1 MLSRLDNTRFYRAY
15 GIYRTSQLTQPHLA
29 NSSAFA
35 LPYNSIFH
43 YCSWDGIGYGPMA
56 DDPIFTGINKP
67 VYIFNIHMLNSYEG
81 APRRVSVN
89 IPDMER
95 DLRGKNRRLRTLKD
109 IASLNNDTQTLVVYN
124 YDFIPHCYRY
134 TKNLYTRYSKWSNL
148 YTEIISQIARVSHS
162 SEHHQFLK
170 INIPQILPS
179 LAQLN
184 TAAKDTPI
192 KSSMLKIF
200 TEERA
205 YTLLDLWKWLS
216 ADRHTSILSL
226 IPKEKLHLINFIVQD
241 GSVWSVL
248 NLGFLDSVR
257 DDGESKAQKAEDVPG
272 AIEEKISPIQLQKRV
287 LVYLMR
293 IMESR
298 TVTAN
303 LSDKQ
308 ITELEQTGSI
318 GDDQDDTPGSEAS
331 DPQSS
336 AAVTVDAP
344 SDSNAPIDQRMILD
358 EGEGDEAMLKMLED
372 EQIDEKLNQL
382 NAISVDESEVS
393 AGVTLKHVLSQSAP
407 TPEQGFAVH
416 LNHLAQT
423 GNISAAEMSRF
434 NKLSQRYKE
443 LPSPDPKKTLDQYTQ
458 VKHEDLAVDAN
469 TPVFKDSQSVL
480 DKNMLKGSLE
490 SFDSSYRQKALK
502 QHTVA
507 MALGVQHA
515 GVAVTDY
522 SVERNESIL
531 GKYDLHVVRLAPIQG
546 SPSTIS
552 FRVPHLND
560 DGTFT
565 ANGTDY
571 RLRKQFSD
579 IPLRKIG
586 PDEVAL
592 TSYYGKLFVRRGLKK
607 SHDLTAWLHDE
618 IMAKYYSEDK
628 SPIVEIKTAYTFD
641 NLPKLPRLYTA
652 AAHSFRE
659 ILTDKY
665 RLIFDRDSLIKEVD
679 GHTLGVETTHA
690 GMTLCGMSRT
700 EVVLMDEYGNLYTI
714 PASHLEAEPT
724 LIGSM
729 LSYLGLSQSSC
740 PVEYAQLSIYGKDIP
755 LGFVLAYY
763 MGLNGLIDTLKV
775 DVRRVPAGTRVK
787 LDELTEYAV
796 AFSDETLVFPK
807 DNTLASMVLAG
818 FNLYAKILKLYS
830 VYSFDQKA
838 VYLNILEANAM
849 SVRYVREMDLIEQM
863 FIDPITLMRL
873 KALKLPQTLKGLLFE
888 SARMLLTD
896 QHPDE
901 MDLNYMNIKGS
912 ELIAG
917 AVYAELVQ
925 SLRVHNAQYGK
936 SNRKIEMNP
945 HAVWTRIVD
954 DPVKMQESQINPLME
969 LKSIEA
975 VTFSGTGGR
984 NRRSMTKDTRIM
996 HPSHQGV
1003 ISEATVDSSDTG
1015 INVFLSPNAKFK
1027 NALGM
1032 IDKYDYNKDGMPST
1046 LSSSAL
1052 VCAASTNDDMR
1063 RVAFISIQQ
1072 AHSVACAGYHQSTV
1086 RTGYEEIVPQRTGSM
1101 YAITAKKP
1109 GRVTDIN
1116 EHGVIVTYDDGEI
1129 LGYETGIRCGKAA
1142 GLVIPHRIVCP
1153 LKKGDKLEV
1162 GDPIIY
1168 NSGFFEPDF
1177 FNPKKIVW
1185 KNSMDATTVLWESV
1199 DTHDDASSISVEFSK
1214 RMRTT
1219 VAKVKT
1225 VVVPFDTVVS
1235 RLISVGKEVEF
1246 GTSVCVLQD
1255 SVSAASGAFDETTLD
1270 SLSELS
1276 TQSPK
1281 AGVKGTVV
1289 NVEIYYHGDL
1299 DDMSD
1304 SLKSLARAS
1313 DKRLADKAKALGK
1326 SIYTGQVD
1334 SGFRIDGDP
1343 LALDHAAIQITITQD
1358 VGMGVGD
1365 KGVFGAQLKS
1375 VISAT
1380 MSQPMTTKSGRQI
1393 DAIFGYKSI
1402 DDRIVFSPYIL
1413 GSTSMVLEALAEK
1426 MVQEYYS
1433 S

>member
-1 MLSRLDNTRFYRAY
+1 MLSRLDNSRFYRAY
-15 GIYRTSQLTQPHLA
+15 GVYRTSQLTQPHLA
-29 NSSAFA
+29 STNVFA
-35 LPYNSIFH
+35 LPYNAVYH
-43 YCSWDGIGYGPMA
+43 YCTWDGIGYGPLA
-56 DDPIFTGINKP
+56 DDPIFSGITKP
-67 VYIFNIHMLNSYEG
+67 VYIFNIHMLNAYEG
-81 APRRVSVN
+81 GPRRVSVN

-124 YDFIPHCYRY
+124 YDFIAHCYRY
-134 TKNLYTRYSKWSNL
+134 TKNLYTRYSKWHNVYS
-148 YTEIISQIARVSHS
+148 EIVAQMARVADS
-162 SEHHQFLK
+162 SEHYQFLK
-170 INIPQILPS
+170 ITIPQVLPS

-184 TAAKDTPI
+184 SAAESTPI
-192 KSSMLKIF
+192 KSGMLKVF
-200 TEERA
+200 RDEA
-205 YTLLDLWKWLS
+205 SYTLLDLWKWLS
-216 ADRHTSILSL
+216 ADRSTSILST
-226 IPKEKLHLINFIVQD
+226 IPKDKLHLINFIVQD

-257 DDGESKAQKAEDVPG
+257 ADDEAKGSKAEAPVPG
-272 AIEEKISPIQLQKRV
+272 AVQETISPVQLQKRV
-287 LVYLMR
+287 LVYLMQ

-303 LSDKQ
+303 LSSKQ
-308 ITELEQTGSI
+308 ITELETTGTI
-318 GDDQDDTPGSEAS
+318 QDDDEPTPTTATIPEL
-331 DPQSS
+331 
-336 AAVTVDAP
+336 VDAP
-344 SDSNAPIDQRMILD
+344 SVNQAPVDQRMILD
-358 EGEGDEAMLKMLED
+358 DGEDDEKMLQMLED
-372 EQIDEKLNQL
+372 EQINAKLDQL
-382 NAISVDESEVS
+382 NSISDTEDRATV
-393 AGVTLKHVLSQSAP
+393 GVTVKQVLSSPAL
-407 TPEQGFAVH
+407 TPEQGFAQH
-416 LNHLAQT
+416 LDHLVQT
-423 GNISAAEMSRF
+423 GNISAAEMNRF
-434 NKLSQRYKE
+434 SKLSMRYKE
-443 LPSPDPKKTLDQYTQ
+443 LPSADPKKTLDQY
-458 VKHEDLAVDAN
+458 VNVAPEDLTVSS
-469 TPVFKDSQSVL
+469 TQPVFADSESVL

-490 SFDSSYRQKALK
+490 TFDKAYRDKALK

-507 MALGVQHA
+507 MALGVQQA

-522 SVERNESIL
+522 TVERNESVL
-531 GKYDLHVVRLAPIQG
+531 GRYDLHVVRLAPIQG

-592 TSYYGKLFVRRGLKK
+592 TSYYGKLFVRRGIKK
-607 SHDLTAWLHDE
+607 AHDLTAWLHDQV
-618 IMAKYYSEDK
+618 MAKYYSEDK
-628 SPIVEIKTAYTFD
+628 APIVEIKTANAFSNTE
-641 NLPKLPRLYTA
+641 KLPRLYTA

-665 RLIFDRDSLIKEVD
+665 RLIFDRDALIKEVD
-679 GHTLGVETTHA
+679 GHTLAVETSHA
-690 GMTLCGMSRT
+690 GMTLCGLSR
-700 EVVLMDEYGNLYTI
+700 VSVLTMDEYGNLYSI
-714 PASHLEAEPT
+714 PINNLDSEPT
-724 LIGSM
+724 LIGTM
-729 LSYLGLSQSSC
+729 LSYLGIDESNC
-740 PVEYAQLSIYGKDIP
+740 PVEYAQLSVFGKDIP

-763 MGLNGLIDTLKV
+763 MGLSGLLDALKV
-775 DVRRVPAGTRVK
+775 DVKRVPAGTRVK
-787 LDELTEYAV
+787 IDELTEYAI
-796 AFSDETLVFPK
+796 AFSDETLVLPK

-818 FNLYAKILKLYS
+818 LVLYAKVLKLYS

-838 VYLNILEANAM
+838 VYLNILEANSM
-849 SVRYVREMDLIEQM
+849 SVRYVREMDLIDQM
-863 FIDPITLMRL
+863 FVDPITLMRL
-873 KALKLPQTLKGLLFE
+873 KTLKLPQTLRGLLFE
-888 SARMLLTD
+888 SARLLQTD

-925 SLRVHNAQYGK
+925 SLRAHNAQHGK

-945 HAVWTRIVD
+945 HAVWIRIVD

-1052 VCAASTNDDMR
+1052 VCPASTNDDMR

-1072 AHSVACAGYHQSTV
+1072 AHSVACQGYHQSTV

-1101 YAITAKKP
+1101 YAITAKQP
-1109 GRVTDIN
+1109 GKVTDVN
-1116 EHGVIVTYDDGEI
+1116 EHGVIIEYEDGQVQ
-1129 LGYETGIRCGKAA
+1129 GYETGIRCGKAA
-1142 GLVIPHRIVCP
+1142 GLVIPHNIVTP
-1153 LKKGDKLEV
+1153 LKKGEKVQV
-1162 GDPIIY
+1162 GYPIIY

-1177 FNPKKIVW
+1177 FDPKKIVW

-1199 DTHDDASSISVEFSK
+1199 DTHDDASSISVEFSQ
-1214 RMRTT
+1214 RMKTT
-1219 VAKVKT
+1219 IAKVKT
-1225 VVVPFDTVVS
+1225 VVVAFDTVVS
-1235 RLISVGKEVEF
+1235 RLIPIGKEVEF
-1246 GTSVCVLQD
+1246 STSVCVLQD

-1281 AGVKGTVV
+1281 AGVKGKVS

-1299 DDMSD
+1299 EDMGD
-1304 SLKSLARAS
+1304 SLRSLARIS
-1313 DKRLADKAKALGK
+1313 DKRMADKAKALGK
-1326 SIYTGQVD
+1326 TAYTGQVD
-1334 SGFRIDGDP
+1334 SGFRIDGDALP
-1343 LALDHAAIQITITQD
+1343 LDHVAIQVTILQD
-1358 VGMGVGD
+1358 VSMGVGD

-1380 MSQPMTTKSGRQI
+1380 MTSPMTTKSGRKI

-1413 GSTSMVLEALAEK
+1413 GSTSMVLEALADK
-1426 MVQEYYS
+1426 MVSEYYS
-1433 S
+1433 